1 MFTSDDWRGVTR
13 VFGCLTIVVVL
24 CIISLAFV
32 LGRCSSGK
40 QIVIQDV
47 SQKASKP

>member
-1 MFTSDDWRGVTR
+1 MFTSDDWRGVIRTL
-13 VFGCLTIVVVL
+13 GCLTIVVLV
-24 CIISLAFV
+24 CIIGLAFV

-47 SQKASKP
+47 PQKASKQ